1 MKYLKKYRDEIIET
15 YKEID
20 LKKVSKIE
28 NIIIK
33 KIKEKK
39 NIYTCG
45 NGGSASISNHFL
57 CDFNK
62 GIKISSKKKLLPR
75 VYSLVDNIELITAIS
90 NDIDYKNIFEQ
101 QLENLAIK
109 NDLLITFSCSG
120 NSENILRAINYAKKR
135 GIYTISLT
143 GFKSNSKKSS
153 ANINLNIGIKNYG
166 ISEDIFQSIMH
177 MISQSIRRKFN
188 SLKKEII

>member
-109 NDLLITFSCSG
+109 SDLLITFSCSG
-120 NSENILRAINYAKKR
+120 NSENILRAINYTKKR
-135 GIYTISLT
+135 EIYTISLT
-143 GFKSNSKKSS
+143 GFKSNSKKGL

-177 MISQSIRRKFN
+177 MISQCIRRKFN